1 MAVQMLDAH
10 AKSIMLG
17 ISQDYEQLAK
27 RAEARTDRP
36 TGQVGPAVS
45 ECEAVSTAVRN
56 LCCAIIR
63 TFNIAFWQI

>member
-27 RAEARTDRP
+27 RAEAR
-36 TGQVGPAVS
+36 AVK
-45 ECEAVSTAVRN
+45 TAR
-56 LCCAIIR
+56 A
-63 TFNIAFWQI
+63 